1 MKKLF
6 AVLLVLASGVLV
18 FAQSNAK
25 LGISSKE
32 CKAVI
37 KNVEKIESDLKQLDK
52 DDANYLKNCS
62 EVLTR
67 YGFKGDAAYKKYET
81 ILNAAAAYAL
91 TVPFENLSPENKA
104 ILDNA
109 RENDPVSYDFFMS
122 MVKDSEEVLAKI
134 HPEDKKV
141 LDQNKYE
148 LLEVCDRLAAVK

>member
-1 MKKLF
+1 MKKNF
-6 AVLLVLASGVLV
+6 GILLVFMVSAFA
-18 FAQSNAK
+18 FAQSSQK
-25 LGISSKE
+25 LGITGKE
-32 CKAVI
+32 CKTVI
-37 KNVEKIESDLKQLDK
+37 KSVEKIELDLKQLDK
-52 DDANYLKNCS
+52 DDANYLQNCS
-62 EVLTR
+62 AVLNK
-67 YGFKGDAAYKKYET
+67 YGIKGDAAYKKYET

-122 MVKDSEEVLAKI
+122 MVKDSEDVLAKI